1 MAKSDSSASSG
12 PAGGPQ
18 PVSWTTTYFRDVFNS
33 GELLWNLTQREV
45 RGKYKRTALGQLW
58 SLANPIAAIIVY
70 TFIFS
75 VVFQVPAQIGDP
87 SGLDNYALWLVCGL
101 LPWLFFQSTI
111 TQGVRSIVDN
121 SSLVQKV
128 YFPRLV
134 LPLSLTGAGV
144 VNWSFEM
151 VVLVIALSIFGAFI
165 LPWLPMVALFMLVLA
180 VFAAGLAMILA
191 IANVFFRDLA
201 YLLTVILQFWFY
213 LTPILYPIS
222 LVDNQSDRW
231 GGLLGTPVTLGD
243 IYRLNPME
251 PYVSIFRDLLYHN
264 TWPDPSAVVAA
275 LLWALGTFALGLFY
289 FTKTEKRLAELI

>member
-1 MAKSDSSASSG
+1 MAKA
-12 PAGGPQ
+12 PT
-18 PVSWTTTYFRDVFNS
+18 VSWTKTYFRDVMGS

-75 VVFQVPAQIGDP
+75 VVFQVPAQVGEN
-87 SGLDNYALWLVCGL
+87 SGLNNYALWLVCGL
-101 LPWLFFQSTI
+101 LPWLFFQSTV

-121 SSLVQKV
+121 ASLVQKV

-134 LPLSLTGAGV
+134 LPLSLTGAGL
-144 VNWSFEM
+144 VNWTFEM
-151 VVLVIALSIFGAFI
+151 TVLVIALALFGAFVF
-165 LPWLPMVALFMLVLA
+165 PWLPLVLLFMLVLG
-180 VFAAGLAMILA
+180 VFAAGLAMILS

-222 LVDNQSDRW
+222 LVDNQSAEW
-231 GGLLGTPVTLGD
+231 GGLLGTPITLAD
-243 IYRLNPME
+243 IYRVNPME
-251 PYVSIFRDLLYHN
+251 PYVAIFRDLLYHN
-264 TWPDPSAVVAA
+264 TFPEASSVIAAVSWAVV
-275 LLWALGTFALGLFY
+275 TFALGLWY

>member
-1 MAKSDSSASSG
+1 MAKA
-12 PAGGPQ
+12 PT
-18 PVSWTTTYFRDVFNS
+18 VSWTKTYFRDVMGS

-75 VVFQVPAQIGDP
+75 VVFQVPAQVGEN
-87 SGLDNYALWLVCGL
+87 SGLNNYALWLVCGL
-101 LPWLFFQSTI
+101 LPWLFFQSTV

-121 SSLVQKV
+121 ASLVQKV

-134 LPLSLTGAGV
+134 LPLSLTGAGL
-144 VNWSFEM
+144 VNWTFEM
-151 VVLVIALSIFGAFI
+151 TVLVIALALFGAFVF
-165 LPWLPMVALFMLVLA
+165 PWLPLVLLFMLVLG
-180 VFAAGLAMILA
+180 VFAAGLAMILS

-222 LVDNQSDRW
+222 LVDNQSAEW
-231 GGLLGTPVTLGD
+231 GGLLGTPITLAD
-243 IYRLNPME
+243 IYRVNPME
-251 PYVSIFRDLLYHN
+251 PYVAIFRDLLYHN
-264 TWPDPSAVVAA
+264 TFPEASAVIAA
-275 LLWALGTFALGLFY
+275 VSWAVVTFALGLWY

>member
-1 MAKSDSSASSG
+1 MAKA
-12 PAGGPQ
+12 PA
-18 PVSWTTTYFRDVFNS
+18 VSWTKTYFRDVMGS

-75 VVFQVPAQIGDP
+75 VVFQVPAQVGEN
-87 SGLDNYALWLVCGL
+87 SGLNNYALWLVCGL
-101 LPWLFFQSTI
+101 LPWLFFQSTV

-121 SSLVQKV
+121 ASLVQKV

-134 LPLSLTGAGV
+134 LPLSLTGAGL
-144 VNWSFEM
+144 VNWTFEM
-151 VVLVIALSIFGAFI
+151 TVLVIALAIFGAFVF
-165 LPWLPMVALFMLVLA
+165 PWLPLVLLFMLVLGI
-180 VFAAGLAMILA
+180 FAAGLAMILS

-222 LVDNQSDRW
+222 LVDNQSAEW
-231 GGLLGTPVTLGD
+231 GGLLGTPITLAD
-243 IYRLNPME
+243 IYRVNPME
-251 PYVSIFRDLLYHN
+251 PYVAIFRDLLYHN
-264 TWPDPSAVVAA
+264 TFPEASSVIAAVSWAVV
-275 LLWALGTFALGLFY
+275 TFALGLWY

>member
-1 MAKSDSSASSG
+1 MAKA
-12 PAGGPQ
+12 PA
-18 PVSWTTTYFRDVFNS
+18 VSWTKTYFRDVMGS

-75 VVFQVPAQIGDP
+75 VVFQVPAQVGEN
-87 SGLDNYALWLVCGL
+87 SGLNNYALWLVCGL
-101 LPWLFFQSTI
+101 LPWLFFQSTV

-121 SSLVQKV
+121 ASLVQKV

-134 LPLSLTGAGV
+134 LPLSLTGAGL
-144 VNWSFEM
+144 VNWTFEM
-151 VVLVIALSIFGAFI
+151 TVLVIALALFGAFVF
-165 LPWLPMVALFMLVLA
+165 PWLPLVLLFMLVLG
-180 VFAAGLAMILA
+180 VFAAGLAMILS

-222 LVDNQSDRW
+222 LVDNQSAEW
-231 GGLLGTPVTLGD
+231 GGLLGTPITLAD
-243 IYRLNPME
+243 IYRVNPME
-251 PYVSIFRDLLYHN
+251 PYVAIFRDLLYHN
-264 TWPDPSAVVAA
+264 TFPEASSVIAAVSWAVV
-275 LLWALGTFALGLFY
+275 TFALGLWY

>member
-1 MAKSDSSASSG
+1 MAKA
-12 PAGGPQ
+12 PA
-18 PVSWTTTYFRDVFNS
+18 VSWTKTYFRDVMGS

-75 VVFQVPAQIGDP
+75 VVFQVPAQVGEN
-87 SGLDNYALWLVCGL
+87 SGLNNYALWLVCGL
-101 LPWLFFQSTI
+101 LPWLFFQSTV

-121 SSLVQKV
+121 ASLVQKV

-134 LPLSLTGAGV
+134 LPLSLTGAGL
-144 VNWSFEM
+144 VNWTFEM
-151 VVLVIALSIFGAFI
+151 TVLVIALAIFGAFVF
-165 LPWLPMVALFMLVLA
+165 PWLPLVLLFMLVLG
-180 VFAAGLAMILA
+180 VFAAGLAMILS

-222 LVDNQSDRW
+222 LVDNQSAEW
-231 GGLLGTPVTLGD
+231 GGLLGTPITLAD
-243 IYRLNPME
+243 IYRVNPME
-251 PYVSIFRDLLYHN
+251 PYVAIFRDLLYHN
-264 TWPDPSAVVAA
+264 TFPEASSVIAAVSWAVV
-275 LLWALGTFALGLFY
+275 TFALGLWY

>member
-1 MAKSDSSASSG
+1 MAKA
-12 PAGGPQ
+12 PA
-18 PVSWTTTYFRDVFNS
+18 VSWTKTYFRDVMGS

-75 VVFQVPAQIGDP
+75 VVFQVPAQVGEN
-87 SGLDNYALWLVCGL
+87 SGLNNYALWLVCGL
-101 LPWLFFQSTI
+101 LPWLFFQSTV

-121 SSLVQKV
+121 ASLVQKV

-134 LPLSLTGAGV
+134 LPLSLTGAGL
-144 VNWSFEM
+144 VNWTFEM
-151 VVLVIALSIFGAFI
+151 TVLVLALALFGAFVF
-165 LPWLPMVALFMLVLA
+165 PWLPLVLLFMLVLG
-180 VFAAGLAMILA
+180 VFAAGLAMILS

-222 LVDNQSDRW
+222 LVDNQSAEW
-231 GGLLGTPVTLGD
+231 GGLLGTPITLAD
-243 IYRLNPME
+243 IYRVNPME
-251 PYVSIFRDLLYHN
+251 PYVAIFRDLLYHN
-264 TWPDPSAVVAA
+264 TFPEASSVIAAVSWAVV
-275 LLWALGTFALGLFY
+275 TFALGLWY

>member
-1 MAKSDSSASSG
+1 MAKSG
-12 PAGGPQ
+12 NPQ
-18 PVSWTTTYFRDVFNS
+18 PVSWTRTYFRDVFNS

-151 VVLVIALSIFGAFI
+151 VVLVIALSIFGAFV
-165 LPWLPMVALFMLVLA
+165 LPWLPMVALFMFVLA

-222 LVDNQSDRW
+222 LVDNQSERW
-231 GGLLGTPVTLGD
+231 GGLLGTPVTLAD
-243 IYRLNPME
+243 VYRLNPME

-264 TWPDPSAVVAA
+264 TWPDPSAVIAA

>member
-12 PAGGPQ
+12 SAGGPQ

-264 TWPDPSAVVAA
+264 TWPDPSAVIAA

>member
-1 MAKSDSSASSG
+1 MAKA
-12 PAGGPQ
+12 PA
-18 PVSWTTTYFRDVFNS
+18 VSWTKTYFRDVMGS

-75 VVFQVPAQIGDP
+75 VVFQVPAQVGEN
-87 SGLDNYALWLVCGL
+87 SGLNNYALWLVCGL
-101 LPWLFFQSTI
+101 LPWLFFQSTV

-121 SSLVQKV
+121 ASLVQKV

-134 LPLSLTGAGV
+134 LPLSLTGAGL
-144 VNWSFEM
+144 VNWTFEM
-151 VVLVIALSIFGAFI
+151 TVLVIALALFGAFVF
-165 LPWLPMVALFMLVLA
+165 PWLPLVLLFMLVLG
-180 VFAAGLAMILA
+180 VFAAGLAMILS

-201 YLLTVILQFWFY
+201 YLLTIILQFWFY

-222 LVDNQSDRW
+222 LVDNQSAEW
-231 GGLLGTPVTLGD
+231 GGLLGTPITLAD
-243 IYRLNPME
+243 IYRVNPME
-251 PYVSIFRDLLYHN
+251 PYVAIFRDLLYHN
-264 TWPDPSAVVAA
+264 TFPEASSVIAAVSWAVV
-275 LLWALGTFALGLFY
+275 TFALGLWY

>member
-1 MAKSDSSASSG
+1 MAKA
-12 PAGGPQ
+12 PT
-18 PVSWTTTYFRDVFNS
+18 VSWTKTYFRDVMGS

-75 VVFQVPAQIGDP
+75 VVFEVPAQVGEN
-87 SGLDNYALWLVCGL
+87 SGLNNYALWLVCGL
-101 LPWLFFQSTI
+101 LPWLFFQSTV

-121 SSLVQKV
+121 ASLVQKV

-134 LPLSLTGAGV
+134 LPLSLTGAGL
-144 VNWSFEM
+144 VNWTFEM
-151 VVLVIALSIFGAFI
+151 TVLVIALALFGAFVF
-165 LPWLPMVALFMLVLA
+165 PWLPLVLLFMLVLG
-180 VFAAGLAMILA
+180 VFAAGLAMILS

-222 LVDNQSDRW
+222 LVDNQSAEW
-231 GGLLGTPVTLGD
+231 GGLLGTPITLAD
-243 IYRLNPME
+243 IYRVNPME
-251 PYVSIFRDLLYHN
+251 PYVAIFRDLLYHN
-264 TWPDPSAVVAA
+264 TFPEASSVIAAVSWAVV
-275 LLWALGTFALGLFY
+275 TFALGLWY